1 MRKLL
6 TVLILLGVVALPV
19 PAAQAA
25 EPRFQVRC
33 DHSHTAQEDPI
44 VAPGERSEH
53 MHEFFGNTSTNKDS
67 TYESMTGQRT
77 TCSAK
82 ADTAGYW
89 VPTLISPGGQEVR
102 ADSLLVYYR
111 GEQGERTEAF
121 PRDLRM
127 VSDDVIRD
135 SSDEYNVIVKF
146 PECWDG
152 AHTDSRDHISHMANA
167 SGEGCPRSH
176 PVRVPGV
183 TFVLRYPVKIS
194 PEYTLS
200 SGRLRSMHADYWNTW
215 DQSELE
221 DLTARCL
228 NDPQETCPRIG
239 LGGV

>member
-1 MRKLL
+1 VNNLANSGEEATPMRKLL
-6 TVLILLGVVALPV
+6 SAIILLGAVVLPA

-33 DHSHTAQEDPI
+33 DHSHLAQEDPI

-53 MHEFFGNTSTNKDS
+53 MHEFFGNTTTNKDS
-67 TYESMTGQRT
+67 TYESMIDQRT
-77 TCSAK
+77 TCSTK

-89 VPTLISPGGQEVR
+89 VPTLISPGGQVIR
-102 ADSLLVYYR
+102 AESLLIYYR

-121 PRDLRM
+121 PRDMRM

-152 AHTDSRDHISHMANA
+152 ARTDSPDHISHMANA
-167 SGEGCPRSH
+167 SGEGCPPSH
-176 PVRVPGV
+176 PVRVPSV
-183 TFVLRYPVKIS
+183 TFVLRYPVQIS

-215 DQSELE
+215 DQWNSR
-221 DLTARCL
+221 T
-228 NDPQETCPRIG
+228 
-239 LGGV
+239 

>member
-6 TVLILLGVVALPV
+6 AAVILLGAAALPV

-33 DHSHTAQEDPI
+33 DHSHYAQEDPI

-53 MHEFFGNTSTNKDS
+53 EHEFFGNRSTNKDS
-67 TYESMTGQRT
+67 TYQSMLDQPT
-77 TCSAK
+77 TCSTK

-89 VPTLISPGGQEVR
+89 APTLISPGGQAVR

-111 GEQGERTEAF
+111 GDEKGERTEAF

-127 VSDDVIRD
+127 VSHEAIRD
-135 SSDEYNVIVKF
+135 TDAHNLIVKF

-152 AHTDSRDHISHMANA
+152 EHTDSRDHMSHMADA

-176 PVRVPGV
+176 PVRVPAI
-183 TFVLRYPVKIS
+183 TMVLRYPVQLS

-200 SGRLRSMHADYWNTW
+200 SGRLRSLHADYWNTW

-228 NDPQETCPRIG
+228 NDPSSTCPRID
-239 LGGV
+239 